1 MARRKNVK
9 RIDPRYFLN
18 ETVNRGEELEEPA
31 EAEETALN
39 SPREAGRQWEAT
51 KMNLT
56 TAVTAALEDGLSPR
70 DIRNAIEEIL
80 SFSLYKVRIE
90 GRGGY

>member
-39 SPREAGRQWEAT
+39 SPREAGRQWAVE
-51 KMNLT
+51 NL
-56 TAVTAALEDGLSPR
+56 AVAVDSALGSGLNNTEIRAIVDDNLPEDNWRGNKNPF
-70 DIRNAIEEIL
+70 EE
-80 SFSLYKVRIE
+80 
-90 GRGGY
+90 